1 MHQVRPLYI
10 PPPYQDSAESGR
22 LILRDGTTAMIRIA
36 EPGDYEALRAFFDRL
51 SAQSRYE
58 RFFSSSFP
66 RAELIT
72 SLCDFSN
79 PKAKLTLIV
88 IRTVGGTPSIIATG
102 SYMATEQSAV
112 EIAMAVEDS
121 FQGKGLG
128 TLLLERL
135 ALLAVHHGITHLWA
149 ITLAHNKRMI
159 DLLRHSGFQVK
170 EKADGAYVEIDLS
183 VAPTEASVVR
193 SEMRDRIFTAA
204 SLRPFFQP
212 KAVAIVGASRNPSSI
227 GYQLLKCALEN
238 HFRGSVYAVNPN
250 ASAIDSLRVYPS
262 VKELPEPVDLAVI
275 AVPRDAV
282 LQVVDNCAERGVR
295 ALVVITAGFAEI
307 GAEGRE
313 WQQKLLEK
321 VRGYGMR
328 MVGPNCMGLLNTDP
342 QVQLN
347 ASFSPVFPP
356 HGRVAMSS
364 QSGALGLAILALAR
378 QRQLGLSTFI
388 SVGNKADI
396 SGNDLLQYW
405 EEDVNTN
412 VILLYLESFGNPRRF
427 ARIARRVARSKP
439 IVAMKAGRTLAG
451 GRAAGSHTAAMAAS
465 DVAVDA
471 LFRQT
476 GVIRAET
483 LDEMFDLATTLS
495 NQPLPDGRQV
505 AILTNAGGPGILCA
519 DACEAGGVLV
529 PELSDE
535 TKAHLRRFL
544 PPTASVTNPVD
555 MIASAGAEHFRLAIE
570 ALLPPKE
577 VDALIVI
584 FIRVGMVNPEAV
596 SQAVC
601 EGVAKARKMGGEG
614 KPVLACLMGEET
626 AKSQLISGRE
636 RIPTF
641 AFPECAGQALGKMMA
656 YAEWRKKPLGMIPD
670 FDDMRPQGAREIC
683 QRAISERGAGWLS
696 TEETR
701 SALISIG
708 LPVSPGGVA
717 RTADGAAAL
726 ARSIGFPVA
735 VKLASHRI
743 VHKTEIGAVCLNL
756 TNEDAV
762 RQAFQEIRDR
772 LAKDGKLEEMEG
784 ALVQP
789 MISRGVEVM
798 AGVTVDPLFGPLIA
812 FGLGGIH
819 VEILRDVCFRITP
832 LTDADAR
839 EMVRGI
845 RGYRLLE
852 GYRGH
857 AAADIAAIEE
867 ILLRASRL
875 VDEVPE
881 ISELDLNPI
890 FALAPG
896 EGCRIVDARI
906 RVER

>member
-1 MHQVRPLYI
+1 
-10 PPPYQDSAESGR
+10 
-22 LILRDGTTAMIRIA
+22 
-36 EPGDYEALRAFFDRL
+36 
-51 SAQSRYE
+51 
-58 RFFSSSFP
+58 
-66 RAELIT
+66 
-72 SLCDFSN
+72 
-79 PKAKLTLIV
+79 
-88 IRTVGGTPSIIATG
+88 
-102 SYMATEQSAV
+102 
-112 EIAMAVEDS
+112 
-121 FQGKGLG
+121 
-128 TLLLERL
+128 
-135 ALLAVHHGITHLWA
+135 
-149 ITLAHNKRMI
+149 
-159 DLLRHSGFQVK
+159 
-170 EKADGAYVEIDLS
+170 
-183 VAPTEASVVR
+183 
-193 SEMRDRIFTAA
+193 
-204 SLRPFFQP
+204 
-212 KAVAIVGASRNPSSI
+212 
-227 GYQLLKCALEN
+227 
-238 HFRGSVYAVNPN
+238 
-250 ASAIDSLRVYPS
+250 
-262 VKELPEPVDLAVI
+262 
-275 AVPRDAV
+275 
-282 LQVVDNCAERGVR
+282 
-295 ALVVITAGFAEI
+295 
-307 GAEGRE
+307 
-313 WQQKLLEK
+313 
-321 VRGYGMR
+321 
-328 MVGPNCMGLLNTDP
+328 
-342 QVQLN
+342 
-347 ASFSPVFPP
+347 
-356 HGRVAMSS
+356 
-364 QSGALGLAILALAR
+364 
-378 QRQLGLSTFI
+378 
-388 SVGNKADI
+388 
-396 SGNDLLQYW
+396 
-405 EEDVNTN
+405 
-412 VILLYLESFGNPRRF
+412 
-427 ARIARRVARSKP
+427 
-439 IVAMKAGRTLAG
+439 
-451 GRAAGSHTAAMAAS
+451 
-465 DVAVDA
+465 
-471 LFRQT
+471 
-476 GVIRAET
+476 
-483 LDEMFDLATTLS
+483 MFDLATTLS
-495 NQPLPDGRQV
+495 NQPLPGGRQV

-535 TKAHLRRFL
+535 TKARLRRFL

-584 FIRVGMVNPEAV
+584 FIPVGMVNPEAV

-670 FDDMRPQGAREIC
+670 FDDMRPQSAREIC
-683 QRAISERGAGWLS
+683 QQVISERGAGWLS

-726 ARSIGFPVA
+726 ARGIGFPVA
-735 VKLASHRI
+735 VKVASHRI

-772 LAKDGKLEEMEG
+772 LAKEGKLEAMEG
-784 ALVQP
+784 VLVQP

-798 AGVTVDPLFGPLIA
+798 AGVTVDSLFGPLIA

-867 ILLRASRL
+867 ILLRVSRL